1 MGPRIYHGVMS
12 LWTART
18 VRAWAALVAVALLT
32 VACNGRGLLKPRY
45 EYEEDLYPTLNGRVT
60 LYVNAS
66 LASLVALRG
75 LDLPTDPKARIDRPA
90 IRRVF
95 EGPGVTVGTPTLSR
109 RDGRRFVH
117 VRLDATSL
125 SALSAV
131 APLSWS
137 TYQFNRDG
145 DAYVFRH
152 QLGPSVNRQV
162 GDVGWTGHELVA
174 FRVHPPSRITF
185 HNSRQAIERGNILT
199 WDQPLM
205 ERLQGQPLDLEVRME
220 ASSIL
225 VRTLLLFGSTIL
237 AAAVA
242 FGLIVWWVAR
252 KGKTAPAS

>member
-1 MGPRIYHGVMS
+1 MAEMS

-18 VRAWAALVAVALLT
+18 ARAWAALVAVALLT
-32 VACNGRGLLKPRY
+32 VACSSRSLLKPRY
-45 EYEEDLYPTLNGRVT
+45 EYEEDLYPALNGRVT

-75 LDLPTDPKARIDRPA
+75 LDLPTEPKARIDRPA
-90 IRRVF
+90 IKRMF
-95 EGPGVTVGTPTLSR
+95 EGPGVVVGTPTLSR

-117 VRLDATSL
+117 LRLDAESLTAL
-125 SALSAV
+125 SAL

-137 TYQFNRDG
+137 SYQFTREG
-145 DAYVFRH
+145 DAYLFQH
-152 QLGPSVNRQV
+152 QLGPSVNRQM
-162 GDVGWTGHELVA
+162 GDVGWTGREVIA

-185 HNSRQAIERGNILT
+185 HNSKQAIERGNILT
-199 WDQPLM
+199 WEQPLM
-205 ERLQGQPLDLEVRME
+205 ERLQGQPLDLQVRME

-242 FGLIVWWVAR
+242 FGLIIWWVAR
-252 KGKTAPAS
+252 KGKAARAT